1 MALRSLFLALSICTS
16 ALLTAQNPAVYA
28 LFDREGKAVDFESMS
43 QDLARAQVVLFGEL
57 HNDPIVHWLQYRL
70 SAALLALEPELTL
83 GAEMLEADNQKA
95 LNLYLSDSIDQKAL
109 DTLARLWPNYRRDYK
124 AIIDLMKDSGRAVI
138 ATNIPRRYASQVYRQ
153 GLASLDSL
161 SDSVK
166 AWIAPLPIA
175 YDGTLPGY
183 QAMLEMMGGHGGENL
198 PKAQAIKD
206 ATMAHF
212 ILAHYDR
219 RGLFLHLNGDYHSKD
234 FEGIVW
240 YLKKEK
246 KRLKIK
252 TISTVLQDSTEAL
265 EADYRGRADYI
276 LVVDQRLPRP

>member
-183 QAMLEMMGGHGGENL
+183 QAMLEMMGGHGGEKL

-252 TISTVLQDSTEAL
+252 TISTVLQDSTGAL
-265 EADYRGRADYI
+265 EAEYRGRADYI

>member
-246 KRLKIK
+246 RRLKIK

-265 EADYRGRADYI
+265 EAEYRGRADYI

>member
-265 EADYRGRADYI
+265 EAEYRGRADYI